1 VSVKGFR
8 ETRPGG
14 AVPVHEIVFREE
26 IAPDTFRYLVCAPEI
41 ARHRQAGQFVVLRV
55 LEQGERFP
63 LTVVGAD
70 VEAGTIELIFQAVG
84 TSTRALAAMGPGDA
98 IMDLAGPLGHPTQ
111 VEHFGHCVVIGG
123 GYGMAPVIPIAEA
136 LKAAGNHLVG
146 VNGARSAEHVILEER
161 LRAICDRVEVCTDDG
176 SRGHQGFVT
185 EVLRGMLEA
194 GEPIDY
200 VLAIGPTPMMRAVA
214 ELTRPYGVRT
224 VVSLNP
230 IMIDG
235 TGMCGGCRVEVG
247 GVTRFA
253 CIEGPEFDG
262 HQVDF
267 DQLIDRLGTYRE
279 FEQKAACADGECRV
293 GQTTKPGAER

>member
-1 VSVKGFR
+1 M
-8 ETRPGG
+8 
-14 AVPVHEIVFREE
+14 HEIVLREE
-26 IAPDTFRYLVCAPEI
+26 IAPDTFRYLVRAPEI
-41 ARHRQAGQFVVLRV
+41 ARRRRAGQFVVLRV

-63 LTVVGAD
+63 LTVVASD
-70 VEAGTIELIFQAVG
+70 AEAGTIELIFQAVG
-84 TSTRALAAMGPGDA
+84 ISTRTLAAMEPGDT

-123 GYGMAPVIPIAEA
+123 GYGMAPVLPIAEA
-136 LKAAGNHLVG
+136 LKAAGNYLIG
-146 VNGARSAEHVILEER
+146 INGARSAEHVILEER
-161 LRAICDRVEVCTDDG
+161 LRAVCDRVEVCTDDG
-176 SRGHQGFVT
+176 SYGHQGFVT
-185 EVLRGMLEA
+185 DVLREMLEG

-214 ELTRPYGVRT
+214 EMTRPYGVRT

-262 HQVDF
+262 HLVDF
-267 DQLIDRLGTYRE
+267 DGLMRRQRMYRE
-279 FEQKAACADGECRV
+279 SEGEARAMFRPHSTPLCACRENGH
-293 GQTTKPGAER
+293 GQ